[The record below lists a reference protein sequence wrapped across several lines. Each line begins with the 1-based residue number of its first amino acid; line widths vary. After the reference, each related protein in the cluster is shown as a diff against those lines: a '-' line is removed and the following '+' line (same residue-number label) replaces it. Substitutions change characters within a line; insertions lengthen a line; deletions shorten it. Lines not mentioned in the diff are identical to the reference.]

1 MGYRRPPRAASMPFG
16 SKRRA
21 DGPWAGRSRGGTPSA
36 MDMAAQVLR
45 LAQETADL
53 AIADAHAEAARILEA
68 ARDQA
73 AQIIAEARGQ
83 LPPA

>member
-1 MGYRRPPRAASMPFG
+1 
-16 SKRRA
+16 
-21 DGPWAGRSRGGTPSA
+21 
-36 MDMAAQVLR
+36 MAAQVLR

-53 AIADAHAEAARILEA
+53 AIADAHAEAARILAA